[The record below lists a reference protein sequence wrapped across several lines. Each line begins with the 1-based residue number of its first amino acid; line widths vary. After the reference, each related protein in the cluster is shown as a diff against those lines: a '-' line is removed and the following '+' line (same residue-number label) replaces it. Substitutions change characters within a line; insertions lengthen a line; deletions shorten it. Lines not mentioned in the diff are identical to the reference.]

1 MIISNASSIKL
12 LDNLIRQ
19 LFTGGLIWLLVMA
32 VFPGLSQAKPNEFK
46 VEKRFLYVQPGQTVF
61 SIVKVLYPDQDKRWS
76 ALAQEIL
83 KTNPQAFY
91 HGDITRIRI
100 GARIELPMM
109 ASNFMNNAML
119 YSAVGAVGRV
129 TESRGKVFAI
139 SVKKKQRKLAIGSEI
154 FVGDRLFTGADGFM
168 SLNMIDDA
176 KIDLRC
182 NSEMLIEDY
191 RLMRAGNRSVLYL
204 IKGSLRKITGSIGKL
219 ANDVYEMRT
228 PMATVGVRGT
238 EYALRVMQSYGC
250 DGTVDVDSE
259 GLFVRV
265 DIGTVDLANNSGLHS
280 LTAGN
285 AAIIKSKSIGPFA
298 IDVDDSVFGFGQD
311 TWYWWLLGILLIAA
325 AL

>member
-1 MIISNASSIKL
+1 MIIKAASSIRL
-12 LDNLIRQ
+12 PEHLIRSV
-19 LFTGGLIWLLVMA
+19 FTGGFVLLLLLA
-32 VFPGLSQAKPNEFK
+32 FYSSQSFAKSNEFK

-61 SIVKVLYPDQDKRWS
+61 SIVKVLYPDQEKRWP

-91 HGDITRIRI
+91 NGDISRMHI
-100 GARIELPMM
+100 GARVELPSMG
-109 ASNFMNNAML
+109 SNFMNNVML
-119 YSAVGAVGRV
+119 YSAIAAVGRV
-129 TESRGKVFAI
+129 TETRGKTFAI
-139 SVKKKQRKLAIGSEI
+139 ASNREKRDLAKGSEI

-168 SLNMIDDA
+168 RLNMIDDA

-191 RLMRAGNRSVLYL
+191 RLLRAGNRSVLYL

-219 ANDVYEMRT
+219 SKDVYEMRT

-238 EYALRVMQSYGC
+238 EYALRVLQSFGC
-250 DGTVDVDSE
+250 DGTVDVDSD

-265 DIGTVDLANNSGLHS
+265 DVGVVDLSNNSGLHS

-298 IDVDDSVFGFGQD
+298 IDVDDSVFGFDQNS
-311 TWYWWLLGILLIAA
+311 WYWWLLGLLLIAA

>member
-1 MIISNASSIKL
+1 MSL
-12 LDNLIRQ
+12 LNILSGHVLIRG
-19 LFTGGLIWLLVMA
+19 FVLLLLLA
-32 VFPGLSQAKPNEFK
+32 VNPSLALAESNDFK

-61 SIVKVLYPDQDKRWS
+61 SIVKVLYPDQKKRWP
-76 ALAQEIL
+76 AITQEIL
-83 KTNPQAFY
+83 KTNPEAFRS
-91 HGDITRIRI
+91 GDISKIRI
-100 GARIELPMM
+100 GARIELPLMG
-109 ASNFMNNAML
+109 SSFINNAML
-119 YSAVGAVGRV
+119 YSGVESVGQV
-129 TESRGKVFAI
+129 TEAHGKTFAI
-139 SVKKKQRKLAIGSEI
+139 SSKKKKRNLVIGSEI
-154 FVGDRLFTGADGFM
+154 FVGDRLFTGIDGYLRL
-168 SLNMIDDA
+168 SMIDDA

-204 IKGSLRKITGSIGKL
+204 LKGSLRKITGSIGKM

-250 DGTVDVDSE
+250 DGSVDVGTD

-265 DIGTVDLANNSGLHS
+265 DVGVVDLKNDSGLHS

-285 AAIIKSKSIGPFA
+285 AAIIKSNSIGPFA
-298 IDVDDSVFGFGQD
+298 IEVDDSVFGFDQNS
-311 TWYWWLLGILLIAA
+311 WYWWLLGLLLIAA

>member
-1 MIISNASSIKL
+1 ML
-12 LDNLIRQ
+12 L
-19 LFTGGLIWLLVMA
+19 LLA
-32 VFPGLSQAKPNEFK
+32 VNPALSLAESNEFK

-61 SIVKVLYPDQDKRWS
+61 SIVKVLYPDQKKRWP
-76 ALAQEIL
+76 AITQEIL
-83 KTNPQAFY
+83 KTNPEAFY
-91 HGDITRIRI
+91 SGDITRIRI
-100 GARIELPMM
+100 GARIELPLLS
-109 ASNFMNNAML
+109 SNFMNNAML
-119 YSAVGAVGRV
+119 YSGVESVGQVVEA
-129 TESRGKVFAI
+129 RGKTFAI
-139 SVKKKQRKLAIGSEI
+139 SSKKKKRNLFIGSEI
-154 FVGDRLFTGADGFM
+154 FVGDRLFTGGDGFM
-168 SLNMIDDA
+168 RLNMIDDA

-250 DGTVDVDSE
+250 DGTVDVDSD

-265 DIGTVDLANNSGLHS
+265 DVGVVDLKNNSGLHA

-285 AAIIKSKSIGPFA
+285 AAIIKSKSMGPYS
-298 IDVDDSVFGFGQD
+298 IDVDDAVFGFGQD
-311 TWYWWLLGILLIAA
+311 SWYWWLLGILLIAVA
-325 AL
+325 I

>member
-1 MIISNASSIKL
+1 M
-12 LDNLIRQ
+12 
-19 LFTGGLIWLLVMA
+19 IWLLLLA
-32 VFPGLSQAKPNEFK
+32 AFPSLSQAKSNEFK

-61 SIVKVLYPDQDKRWS
+61 SIVKVLYPDKNKRWS

-83 KTNPQAFY
+83 KTNPEAFY
-91 HGDITRIRI
+91 SGDISRIRI
-100 GARIELPMM
+100 GARIELPMLD
-109 ASNFMNNAML
+109 SNFINNAML
-119 YSAVGAVGRV
+119 YSAIAAVGQV
-129 TESRGKVFAI
+129 IQSRGKTFAI
-139 SVKKKQRKLAIGSEI
+139 SAKKKQRILTKGSEI

-168 SLNMIDDA
+168 RLNMIDEA

-191 RLMRAGNRSVLYL
+191 RLMRAGNRSVMYL

-265 DIGTVDLANNSGLHS
+265 DVGVVDLSNNSGLHS

-298 IDVDDSVFGFGQD
+298 IDVDDSVFGFDQAS
-311 TWYWWLLGILLIAA
+311 WYWWLLGLLLIAA